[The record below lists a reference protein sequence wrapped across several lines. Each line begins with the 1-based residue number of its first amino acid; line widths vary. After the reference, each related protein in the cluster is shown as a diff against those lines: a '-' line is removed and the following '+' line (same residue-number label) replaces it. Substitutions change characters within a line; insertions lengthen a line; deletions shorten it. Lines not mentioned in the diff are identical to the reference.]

1 MIDYA
6 QLPNTLRG
14 LRQNRGFSQQNM
26 AEALHVSRS
35 TYSYWEEGKTRP
47 SAEELQSIAVIF
59 GISSTI
65 FLSAECG
72 ETLKAEPVRA
82 NRRGTE
88 EIDLVGHL
96 NPEERRL
103 IALLR
108 SQNALD
114 ICSRFLEAIQ
124 GCS

>member
-1 MIDYA
+1 MINYA

-59 GISSTI
+59 GISSKI
-65 FLSAECG
+65 FLSVECG
-72 ETLKAEPVRA
+72 ETLKTEPVQT
-82 NRRGTE
+82 NCRGTE

-108 SQNALD
+108 SRNALD
-114 ICSRFLEAIQ
+114 LCSHFLETMQ
-124 GCS
+124 ECS